1 MYNTKNDVVNSYIV
15 NKDTQSLKETW
26 CYMSKIITVEKI
38 LGVDQSIN
46 CTGVCLH
53 IIETDHSGDKPHEY
67 HSYQYWLIPANNK
80 CTKKMLAFSNPW
92 ITIDPYKKMDGDDY
106 VSKEVAKTMNI
117 YAICD
122 IIESII
128 QTEKPDTLVM
138 EGISYG
144 SRGSAALVD
153 LAGLNYCIRMMAIR
167 RGLGIVIVSPTSLKM
182 RATGNGGAEK
192 EEMIWAWK
200 QCDTNIADVKEIK
213 IDDLADAFFLSKCQ

>member
-1 MYNTKNDVVNSYIV
+1 
-15 NKDTQSLKETW
+15 
-26 CYMSKIITVEKI
+26 MSNITTIKKIKKI

-53 IIETDHSGDKPHEY
+53 TIEINSSGDTPKEV
-67 HSYQYWLIPANNK
+67 HSYQYWMIPSDK
-80 CTKKMLAFSNPW
+80 KYTKKMAKFSNSW
-92 ITIDPYKKMDGDDY
+92 IIIDPYKKMEGEDY
-106 VSKEVAKTMNI
+106 VGKEVAKTMNI

-122 IIESII
+122 IIEKII
-128 QTEKPDTLVM
+128 QTEKPDELVM

-167 RGLGIVIVSPTSLKM
+167 RGLDLNIISPTSLKM

-192 EEMIWAWK
+192 EEMVWAWK
-200 QCDTNIADVKEIK
+200 QCDPNIANVSEIK

>member
-1 MYNTKNDVVNSYIV
+1 MYNTKNEAVNSYII
-15 NKDTQSLKETW
+15 
-26 CYMSKIITVEKI
+26 KILYLMANTVTVEKV

-53 IIETDHSGDKPHEY
+53 TIKTEHSGEETHEY
-67 HSYQYWLIPANNK
+67 HSYRYWLIPAGNK
-80 CTKKMLAFSNPW
+80 CTKKMLAFSNPH
-92 ITIDPYKKMDGDDY
+92 ITIIPYNKKEGEDY
-106 VSKEVAKTMNI
+106 VGKEIAKTMNI

-128 QTEKPDTLVM
+128 QAENPDTLVM

-167 RGLGIVIVSPTSLKM
+167 QCLGIIIVSPTSLKM

-192 EEMIWAWK
+192 EEMIWAWR
-200 QCDTNIADVKEIK
+200 QCDRNIAGVNEIK
-213 IDDLADAFFLSKCQ
+213 IDDLADAFFLSKYK